1 MVNLL
6 FTDITVRVSTPFK
19 SIETMNKLNYMLYKN
34 IIQWIGSRRNYVYGV
49 SIAIIGVLGTFFLI
63 KNDGESTNN
72 QRATETKLDTIPKKI
87 SLFFV
92 GDMMGHKPM
101 IDAAKQGTKEEYVYE
116 HWFQYI
122 KEHVSSYDLAIANLE
137 VTLAGAPY
145 SGYPLFCSPD
155 SYAKAILETGFKFLI
170 TANNHSQDKGKKGL
184 ERTLDVLDTL
194 KFMHTGTFKNKAERD
209 KLYPYLCETNGA
221 QIAFLNYSYGTNGI
235 AVTPPNIVNLIDTI
249 VMRKDIKKAKEKGA
263 DFIITT
269 IHWGDEYQRK
279 ENTYQDKLAQWMAD
293 LGVDAIIG
301 MHPHVIQ
308 PLKVIHPKNNPKKDV
323 PVAFSLG
330 NFISNQRDRYKNGG
344 IGVELNLEIVA
355 GKITW
360 NDWGYYPF
368 WVQLGGEP
376 RGYYV
381 IPVSSWEK
389 NPTKFNLTAT
399 EELQIKEFATDTRG
413 LLKEAKELVFPE
425 K

>member
-1 MVNLL
+1 
-6 FTDITVRVSTPFK
+6 
-19 SIETMNKLNYMLYKN
+19 MNKFERMLFKN
-34 IIQWIGSRRNYVYGV
+34 IIQWFGHKKNLLLSV
-49 SIAIIGVLGTFFLI
+49 SLLIAGVLGSVLLV
-63 KNDGESTNN
+63 KNGNKAGNN
-72 QRATETKLDTIPKKI
+72 QQTKEVKLDTIPKNI
-87 SLFFV
+87 SLFFA

-101 IDAAKQGTKEEYVYE
+101 IDAAKVGTTEEYAYD

-137 VTLAGAPY
+137 VTLANAPY

-155 SYAKAILETGFKFLI
+155 SYAKAIMNTGFKFLI

-194 KFMHTGTFKNKAERD
+194 NFMHTGTFKNKAERD
-209 KLYPYLCETNGA
+209 KLYPYLWETNGA

-235 AVTPPNIVNLIDTI
+235 AVTPPNIVNLIDTAI
-249 VMRKDIKKAKEKGA
+249 MRKDIKKAQEKGA

-279 ENTYQDKLAQWMAD
+279 QNSYQDKLAQWLAD

-301 MHPHVIQ
+301 MHPHVVQ
-308 PLKVIHPKNNPKKDV
+308 PMKIIHPKNNPKKDV
-323 PVAFSLG
+323 PIAFSLG
-330 NFISNQRDRYKNGG
+330 NFISNQRDRFKNGG
-344 IGVELNLEIVA
+344 IGVELNLKIVA

-360 NDWGYYPF
+360 DNWGYYPF
-368 WVQLGGEP
+368 WVQLGGKP

-389 NPTKFNLTAT
+389 NPAKYNLTSA
-399 EELQIKEFATDTRG
+399 EQLQIKEFATDTRD
-413 LLKEAKELVFPE
+413 LLKEAKELFFLE